1 MDKFSEIQTFV
12 NVVET
17 GSLSAAADRMAVAKS
32 AVSRRLAELESR
44 LGVQL
49 LQRTTRRIKLTDS
62 GRRFHES
69 SRRILADLEE
79 SEFAIATEH
88 ATLNGVIR
96 IAAPLS
102 FGIHHLSPVL
112 NNFQKAH
119 PRVDLDLSLDDR
131 QINLLEAGFDL
142 GLRIGKLE
150 DSSLIAR
157 RLAPIRRIVL
167 ASPTYLQQ
175 HGEPRSPEDL
185 KQHIG
190 LTYTNMPEGQLWQ
203 FTRPDGSLVS
213 VRVPG
218 HLKANNGEF
227 LLNAAID
234 DLGVVV
240 STTFIACKAIEQGLL
255 KPILCEFEPKPVSL
269 YVIYPSQRHLPH
281 RVRTLIDFLAEC
293 FCENPYWDIFTPP
306 SPST

>member
-1 MDKFSEIQTFV
+1 MDKFSQIQTFV

-17 GSLSAAADRMAVAKS
+17 GSLSAAADRMEIAKS

-49 LQRTTRRIKLTDS
+49 LQRTTRSIKLTES
-62 GRRFHES
+62 GRSFHES
-69 SRRILADLEE
+69 CLRILADMEE
-79 SEFAIATEH
+79 SELAVATEH
-88 ATLNGVIR
+88 ATLNGIIR

-102 FGIHHLSPVL
+102 FGVHHLSPVL
-112 NNFQKAH
+112 NRFLQKH
-119 PRVDLDLSLDDR
+119 PEISLDMNLDDR

-167 ASPTYLQQ
+167 ASPAYLQQ

-185 KQHIG
+185 KQHTG

-203 FTRPDGSLVS
+203 FTRPDGSRVS

-218 HLKANNGEF
+218 NLKANNGEF

-234 DLGVVV
+234 GLGVVV

-255 KPILCEFEPKPVSL
+255 RPILCEFEPEPVSL
-269 YVIYPSQRHLPH
+269 YAIYPSQRHLPL

-306 SPST
+306 SPVA